1 MSKKIHIG
9 IVGLGKAGGTFLEK
23 LLASESKGVVI
34 VAVAESN
41 HDSPGAK
48 LAREKGITVL
58 ENSSNLAEMGD
69 KIDIIFELTGNMQAK
84 KSLREAMIRTSN
96 SHTIIAPEVMAF
108 LIWNLISDGGEL
120 AIPERTQG
128 Y

>member
-1 MSKKIHIG
+1 MSKEIHIG
-9 IVGLGKAGGTFLEK
+9 IVGLGRTGAIFLEK

-41 HDSPGAK
+41 PDSPGAK
-48 LAREKGITVL
+48 FAKEKGITVL

-69 KIDIIFELTGNMQAK
+69 KIDIIFELTGNIQAK

-96 SHTIIAPEVMAF
+96 SHTIIAPEIMAF
-108 LIWNLISDGGEL
+108 LVWNLISDGGEL
-120 AIPERTQG
+120 AIPESKQG